1 MGQPLRVLLIGETGA
16 DAIRAE
22 LRGGGYDPSCR
33 TVADCSQLRTAI
45 GEAWDIA
52 IADFQSRCGAIDAL
66 RIVQEAGI
74 DLPLIVVSGKAKD
87 SDILAVLKAGAA
99 DHMARGNLMR
109 LNAAVERELRSAKMR
124 RDRNA
129 LEEQFRQVQKM
140 EAVGRLAG
148 GVAHDFNNLL
158 TVITGYSDL
167 LLSGF
172 DLADHQ
178 RSALEQ
184 IRRSAERGGAL
195 TNQLLSFSRKQPL
208 ETRTVRINQLV
219 MNTEKMLRRL
229 IGEDIELVVIPAA
242 GTDTVEADP
251 GRLEQVIM
259 NLAVNARDAM
269 PGGGKL
275 TIETAA
281 VTLSENFSARQIG
294 LEPGR
299 YVLLKI
305 SDTGVGMDEETQS
318 HLFEPFFTTKKV
330 GRGTGLGLATAY
342 GIIRQSRGAIRFDSE
357 AGKGTTAAVYLPL
370 ALDSSP
376 GKGEV
381 LIERFAPGGA
391 ETVLVV
397 EDEARVRKLIVDVLA
412 SQGYTVVEATRGEEA
427 LRLCK
432 RRSGAIDLGVLDVVM
447 PEMSGPDLARQIL
460 PLCPGIRLLYISGY
474 TDEAVLHH
482 GIPESG
488 VAFLQKPFL
497 PDALLR
503 KVRDVL
509 DARSNAAPD

>member
-1 MGQPLRVLLIGETGA
+1 MGQLLRVLMIGQTGA
-16 DAIRAE
+16 DAIAAE
-22 LRGGGYDPSCR
+22 LRAGGYDPDCR
-33 TVADCSQLRTAI
+33 AVANCAELRAGI
-45 GEAWDIA
+45 GGQFDIA
-52 IADFQSRCGAIDAL
+52 IADFLSRCGSNEAL
-66 RIVQEAGI
+66 KIVQEAGI
-74 DLPLIVVSGKAKD
+74 DLPLIVVSGKIKD
-87 SDILAVLKAGAA
+87 ADVQAVLKAGAA
-99 DHMARGNLMR
+99 DHMTRSNLMR
-109 LNAAVERELRSAKMR
+109 LNAAVERELRSSKMR
-124 RDRNA
+124 RDRGA
-129 LEEQFRQVQKM
+129 LEEQFRQAQKM

-167 LLSGF
+167 LLAGF

-184 IRRSAERGGAL
+184 VRRSAERGGAL

-208 ETRTVRINQLV
+208 DTRTVRINQLL
-219 MNTEKMLRRL
+219 MHTEKMLRRL

-242 GTDTVEADP
+242 GLDAVEADP

-269 PGGGKL
+269 PDGGKL
-275 TIETAA
+275 TIETGT
-281 VTLSENFSARQIG
+281 VTLSESFSARQLG
-294 LEPGR
+294 VEPGR
-299 YVLLKI
+299 YVLLTI
-305 SDTGVGMDEETQS
+305 SDTGVGMNEETLS

-342 GIIRQSRGAIRFDSE
+342 GIIRQSRGAIRFESE
-357 AGKGTTAAVYLPL
+357 AGKGTTASVYLPL
-370 ALDSSP
+370 AIDPSEETQETAP
-376 GKGEV
+376 
-381 LIERFAPGGA
+381 ERFSRGGA

-397 EDEARVRKLIVDVLA
+397 EDEARVRKLIVDVLS
-412 SQGYTVVEATRGEEA
+412 SQGYTVIEATRGEEA

-432 RRSGAIDLGVLDVVM
+432 GRKGTIDLAVLDVVM
-447 PEMSGPDLARQIL
+447 PEMSGPDLGRQIV
-460 PLCPGIRLLYISGY
+460 PACPGIRLLYISGY

-482 GIPESG
+482 GIPENGS
-488 VAFLQKPFL
+488 AFLQKPFL

-509 DARSNAAPD
+509 DARSSAAPE

>member
-1 MGQPLRVLLIGETGA
+1 MNHPLRVLMIG
-16 DAIRAE
+16 DASAEAIAAE
-22 LRGGGYDPSCR
+22 LRAGGYEPLYR
-33 TVADCSQLRTAI
+33 TVNQCAELRDAL
-45 GEAWDIA
+45 GEGWDIA
-52 IADFQSRCGAIDAL
+52 IADFQSRCGPLDAL

-74 DLPLIVVSGKAKD
+74 DLPVIVVSGRIKD
-87 SDILAVLKAGAA
+87 ADVLSVLKAGAA
-99 DHMARGNLMR
+99 DHLPRGNLMR
-109 LNAAVERELRSAKMR
+109 LNAAVERELRSSKMR

-129 LEEQFRQVQKM
+129 LEEQFRQAQKM

-208 ETRTVRINQLV
+208 ETRTVHVNHLV
-219 MNTEKMLRRL
+219 MHTEKMLRRL

-242 GTDTVEADP
+242 GSDVVEADP
-251 GRLEQVIM
+251 GRLEQVIL

-269 PGGGKL
+269 PDGGKL

-281 VTLSENFSARQIG
+281 VTLSESFSARQLG
-294 LEPGR
+294 VEPGR
-299 YVLLKI
+299 YVMLTI
-305 SDTGVGMDEETQS
+305 GDNGVGMDAETLS
-318 HLFEPFFTTKKV
+318 HLFEPFFTTKRI

-342 GIIRQSRGAIRFDSE
+342 GIIRQSRGAIRYDSE
-357 AGKGTTAAVYLPL
+357 LGKGTTASVFLPL
-370 ALDSSP
+370 APAASHEEDGFGPSRD
-376 GKGEV
+376 
-381 LIERFAPGGA
+381 IPGGA

-397 EDEARVRKLIVDVLA
+397 EDEARVRKLIVDVLSA
-412 SQGYTVVEATRGEEA
+412 HGYKVVEATRGEEA
-427 LRLCK
+427 LRLC
-432 RRSGAIDLGVLDVVM
+432 RQRSGKIDLAVLDVVM
-447 PEMSGPDLARQIL
+447 PEMSGPDLARQVM
-460 PLCPGIRLLYISGY
+460 PSCPGVRLLYISGY

-488 VAFLQKPFL
+488 AAFLQKPFL

-503 KVRDVL
+503 AVREVL
-509 DARSNAAPD
+509 DARTTAAQD

>member
-1 MGQPLRVLLIGETGA
+1 MNQRLRVLLIG
-16 DAIRAE
+16 DAGSEAIAAE
-22 LRGGGYDPSCR
+22 LRAGGYDPECLAV
-33 TVADCSQLRTAI
+33 TDCDQLRAAI
-45 GEAWDIA
+45 GQAWDIA
-52 IADFQSRCGAIDAL
+52 IADFQTRCGALDAL
-66 RIVQEAGI
+66 RIIQDAGI
-74 DLPLIVVSGKAKD
+74 DLPLIVVSGKARD
-87 SDILAVLKAGAA
+87 AEILAALKAGAA
-99 DHMARGNLMR
+99 DHMTRGNLMR
-109 LNAAVERELRSAKMR
+109 LNAAVERELRAAKMR

-167 LLSGF
+167 LLAGL

-208 ETRTVRINQLV
+208 KTRTVGINQLV
-219 MNTEKMLRRL
+219 MHTEKMLRRL
-229 IGEDIELVVIPAA
+229 IGEDIELVVIPSA
-242 GTDTVEADP
+242 GTDTVDADP

-269 PGGGKL
+269 PNGGKL
-275 TIETAA
+275 TIETAS
-281 VTLSENFSARQIG
+281 VTLSESFCARQFG

-299 YVLLKI
+299 YVQLAI
-305 SDTGVGMDEETQS
+305 SDTGIGMDEETQS
-318 HLFEPFFTTKKV
+318 HLFEPFFTTKKA

-342 GIIRQSRGAIRFDSE
+342 GIIRQSRGAIRFASE
-357 AGKGTTAAVYLPL
+357 PGNGTTASVYLPI
-370 ALDSSP
+370 ALGLVRETEEHQP
-376 GKGEV
+376 EH
-381 LIERFAPGGA
+381 FPPGGA

-397 EDEARVRKLIVDVLA
+397 EDEARVRKLIVDVLS

-432 RRSGAIDLGVLDVVM
+432 RRGGAIDLAVLDVVM

-460 PLCPGIRLLYISGY
+460 PACPGIRLLYISGY

-482 GIPESG
+482 GISESG
-488 VAFLQKPFL
+488 AAFLQKPFL

-503 KVRDVL
+503 KLREVL
-509 DARSNAAPD
+509 DSRSSAAPE